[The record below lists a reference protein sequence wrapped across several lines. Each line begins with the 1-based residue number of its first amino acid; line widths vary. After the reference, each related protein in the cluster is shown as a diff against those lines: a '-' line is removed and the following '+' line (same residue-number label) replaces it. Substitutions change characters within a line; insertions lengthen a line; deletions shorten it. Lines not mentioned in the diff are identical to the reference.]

1 MFGGVPQ
8 GEMCSAFRPADCVL
22 GAEAV
27 QAVPLK
33 QRAHCGKNWEELSP
47 KK

>member
-1 MFGGVPQ
+1 MFGGAPQ
-8 GEMCSAFRPADCVL
+8 REMCSAFRPADCVL

-27 QAVPLK
+27 LLK
-33 QRAHCGKNWEELSP
+33 QRAHCGKSWEELSP